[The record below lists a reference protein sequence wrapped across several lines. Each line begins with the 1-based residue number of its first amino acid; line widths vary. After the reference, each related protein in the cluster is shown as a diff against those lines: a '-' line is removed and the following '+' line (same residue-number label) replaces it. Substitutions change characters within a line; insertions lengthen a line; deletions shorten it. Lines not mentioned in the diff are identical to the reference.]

1 MYKSIAVMGSTGSIG
16 VQTLDVIKKLG
27 LRACTLSASGKNI
40 KLLEQQ
46 AREFSPALVAVS
58 DERMACDLKTR
69 LSDTDIVVR
78 GGQEA
83 VCEAAAYPDADLT
96 VMAILGMAGLLPT
109 LSAIDAGKDI
119 ALATKETL
127 VCAGSIVTKRVREKG
142 VRLLPVD
149 SEHSAIF
156 QCIEKSDRKQV
167 KRVILTASGGP
178 FFGKSR
184 EETYNFSPKDALKHP
199 NWSMGQKI
207 TIDSATLMNKGFEFL
222 EAMWLYDLT
231 PNQIEIVVHR
241 ESVIHSMVEFADN
254 AVLAQLGTPDMRIPI
269 QYAITYPDRVSCP
282 APQLDFTTLSALT
295 FFPPDMTA
303 FPCLKLALDCA
314 NDGGN
319 RGAVCNGANEIAVA
333 EFLREKIVFGQISE
347 LVERALSD
355 VKYKILTSL
364 DDVLEADRLA
374 REIVTSLVAK

>member
-27 LRACTLSASGKNI
+27 LCACTLSASGRNI
-40 KLLEQQ
+40 KLLESQ
-46 AREFSPALVAVS
+46 AREFTPSLVAVE
-58 DERMACDLKTR
+58 DENAARDLKAR
-69 LSDTDIVVR
+69 LADTNISVV
-78 GGQEA
+78 GGKDG
-83 VCEAAAYPDADLT
+83 VCEAASYPDADLT

-109 LSAIDAGKDI
+109 LAAIDAGKDI

-127 VCAGSIVTKRVREKG
+127 VCAGSIVTKKVREKG

-156 QCIEKSDRKQV
+156 QCLEKSDRSQL

-184 EETYNFSPKDALKHP
+184 EETYNFTPKDALKHP

-231 PNQIEIVVHR
+231 PEQIEIVVHR

-254 AVLAQLGTPDMRIPI
+254 AVLAQLGTPDMRLPI
-269 QYAITYPDRVSCP
+269 QYAITYPDRVPCP
-282 APQLDFTTLSALT
+282 APPLDFFTLSALT
-295 FFPPDMTA
+295 FYPADMEA

-314 NDGGN
+314 NKGGN

-333 EFLREKIVFGQISE
+333 EFLKENIVFGQIPE
-347 LVERALSD
+347 LVSRALD
-355 VKYKILTSL
+355 DIPHKTLTNI
-364 DDVLEADRLA
+364 DDVLDADRLS
-374 REIVTSLVAK
+374 REIVASLVRK